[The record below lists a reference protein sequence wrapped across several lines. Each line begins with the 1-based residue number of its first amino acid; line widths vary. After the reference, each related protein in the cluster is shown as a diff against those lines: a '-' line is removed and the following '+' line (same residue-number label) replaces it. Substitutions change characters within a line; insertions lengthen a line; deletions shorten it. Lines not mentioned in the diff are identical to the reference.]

1 MLHRIAIV
9 GPESTGKSI
18 LSEQLAKHYN
28 SLFVAEYA
36 REYIEQLQRDY
47 TIEDIETIAR
57 MQLKNENE
65 LQSYFVKRIEKYL
78 NSKGRNIIGWDEILE
93 GGLAPNATIMSWRG
107 EEGGIEAAKQKHK
120 VIMTPTT
127 YVYFDYSQ
135 TKNEDSVVIGG
146 FLPLEKIYG
155 FEPLPKK
162 LTPEFYP
169 HVLGGQGNLWTE
181 YVPNLQ
187 QVEYMMF
194 PRLGALAETYW
205 SPKDARDFEN
215 FKTRTC

>member
-65 LQSYFVKRIEKYL
+65 LALQC
-78 NSKGRNIIGWDEILE
+78 NNILICDTNLLVTKIWAEHAFGTCPEFISQHWK
-93 GGLAPNATIMSWRG
+93 AN
-107 EEGGIEAAKQKHK
+107 
-120 VIMTPTT
+120 
-127 YVYFDYSQ
+127 DYSLHLLMQ
-135 TKNEDSVVIGG
+135 IDLPWEFDAQREHPHKRKFFFDWYERELKSAKANYTIIEGNEEQRLLNAIAAIDTFLSSKN
-146 FLPLEKIYG
+146 
-155 FEPLPKK
+155 
-162 LTPEFYP
+162 
-169 HVLGGQGNLWTE
+169 
-181 YVPNLQ
+181 
-187 QVEYMMF
+187 
-194 PRLGALAETYW
+194 
-205 SPKDARDFEN
+205 
-215 FKTRTC
+215 